1 MSCLWQRGSFQ
12 CPPTLKRLRKWK
24 INKKVLRSWWTVLEK
39 IFPTATKFWKH
50 VTNTL
55 TRKIFN
61 ECELA
66 QAEISKKLST
76 STARIYFWY
85 WNNINEHNLNIPETI
100 TSNTINDDVDRGVNH
115 QEQMTNWD
123 QAHQDQGRT
132 KSISTSLHFGSQGAF
147 ENTEANSE
155 KKCLS
160 CWKAWIS
167 KSLNDFLF
175 FRRYSFCWFT
185 KISGVQW

>member
-1 MSCLWQRGSFQ
+1 MDSVG
-12 CPPTLKRLRKWK
+12 
-24 INKKVLRSWWTVLEK
+24 K

-85 WNNINEHNLNIPETI
+85 WNNINEHNLNIPEAI

-132 KSISTSLHFGSQGAF
+132 KTISTSLHFGSQGAF

-155 KKCLS
+155 KKRFLLS
-160 CWKAWIS
+160 CWQVWIL
-167 KSLNDFLF
+167 KPLNGFLF